1 MVLFNNLRFLSNDFK
16 NFILKSYFHSKTL
29 FNFIE
34 LVSSKILVF
43 IQKSHFHSSRFRSKI
58 LFSFKK
64 LVFIQKVYF
73 HSITFQFAYVE
84 ITGQSRGHKIAPE
97 SYENSRTRVQKF
109 SITSKGCYNRLK

>member
-1 MVLFNNLRFLSNDFK
+1 MVSFNNLRFLSNDFK

-34 LVSSKILVF
+34 SVSSKILVF

-64 LVFIQKVYF
+64 LVFIQKLYF

-97 SYENSRTRVQKF
+97 N
-109 SITSKGCYNRLK
+109 